1 VTGFIPYEEAGGVGP
16 GAVLIAVAFL
26 SLVPGCARS
35 SANPPGGAVTTPREH
50 SIQIDPA
57 DQECTQDTECILIQ
71 THCGGCSCG
80 TPINRAAEA
89 KVRSIAPSERSGA
102 VSERA
107 SSSSQGVLTERCEG
121 SDEEAI
127 R

>member
-1 VTGFIPYEEAGGVGP
+1 MTGFVPYEEAGGVGP
-16 GAVLIAVAFL
+16 GAVLIAVALL

-35 SANPPGGAVTTPREH
+35 GANAPGGAGTTPREH
-50 SIQIDPA
+50 SIKIDPG

-107 SSSSQGVLTERCEG
+107 SSSSHGVLIERCEG

>member
-35 SANPPGGAVTTPREH
+35 SANTPGGAVTTPREH
-50 SIQIDPA
+50 SIKIDPG

-89 KVRSIAPSERSGA
+89 KVQRRFKD
-102 VSERA
+102 
-107 SSSSQGVLTERCEG
+107 LCEG
-121 SDEEAI
+121 FYGPHCEIHCPE
-127 R
+127 RQFRCLEGTCVTR